1 MNKTPIEKEK
11 VVWIPF
17 QISVRFL
24 AQKLGIAAV
33 EVIKKL
39 LDLGVI
45 ANINEN
51 IDFETASLIAEEFGF
66 SVKLDQE
73 ITEGEAIDQKKLQ
86 KILQLEKE
94 DSKNLVSR
102 PPVVT
107 ILGHVDHGKT
117 TLLDALRKTRV
128 AEKEFGGIT
137 QHISAYQLKKKG
149 SKITFIDTPG
159 HEAFQ
164 TMRERGASIADIAI
178 LVVAA
183 DDGVKP
189 QTKEVASFLLE
200 NKVPTIVAINKI
212 DKPES
217 NPQRV
222 KQELAEIGIL
232 VENYG
237 GDIPV
242 VEVSAK
248 KRLGLEDLLE
258 TILLIAEINNFSANP
273 NRPAI
278 GIVLEAK
285 KDPQIGPVA
294 TILIKTG
301 TLKEGQDV
309 FVGNIFGRIR
319 RIEDFAGKRISLAYP
334 SDPVRIIGLSAV
346 PQSNDILFVPAHQN
360 RKKRNLRFF
369 QKSKTAILTKAKI
382 INSQDILQNINQTLI
397 KKFPIIIKTDVQGT
411 LEAIKQILGTIK
423 SNEISLEIVEEGVG
437 PITESDII
445 SAQAAQAIIYG
456 FNVFPTSVA
465 ARMAENKKVKIKTFV
480 VIYELIQD
488 IKEEMSN
495 CLEPEIK
502 RVDLGKLKVLAVF
515 KSSKKQMIVGGKVIN
530 GKIVKGEFIE
540 TERDGSVINQGTINQ
555 LQHNKEDVIEVKSG
569 LECGLSVSFKGEKI
583 QINDTIH
590 CYKKEEIKRKIE

>member
-1 MNKTPIEKEK
+1 MNKTSTKKEK

-17 QISVRFL
+17 QISVRTL
-24 AQKLGIAAV
+24 AQKLDLAAA
-33 EVIKKL
+33 EIIKKL
-39 LDLGVI
+39 LDLGII

-51 IDFETASLIAEEFGF
+51 IDFETASLIAEDFGF

-73 ITEGEAIDQKKLQ
+73 ITEGEVIDQKKLQ
-86 KILQLEKE
+86 EILRLEQE
-94 DSKNLVSR
+94 DQKNLVSR

-128 AEKEFGGIT
+128 AEKESGGIT
-137 QHISAYQLKKKG
+137 QHISAYQLKKEG

-164 TMRERGASIADIAI
+164 AMRERGASIADIAI

-217 NPQRV
+217 NPRRV

-232 VENYG
+232 VEGYG

-258 TILLIAEINNFSANP
+258 TILLVAEMNNFSANP
-273 NRPAI
+273 QRPAL

-285 KDPQIGPVA
+285 KDPKTGPTA
-294 TILIKTG
+294 TVLIKTG

-309 FVGNIFGRIR
+309 FVGEIFGRIR
-319 RIEDFAGKRISLAYP
+319 RMEDFTGKKISLAQP
-334 SDPVRIIGLSAV
+334 SDPVKIIGLPAV

-360 RKKRNLRFF
+360 IKKKKLRLI
-369 QKSKTAILTKAKI
+369 QKSKKAAPAKTKI
-382 INSQDILQNINQTLI
+382 ISSQDILQNINQALT

-411 LEAIKQILGTIK
+411 LEAIKQILATIK
-423 SNEISLEIVEEGVG
+423 STEISLEIIEEGVG
-437 PITESDII
+437 PITESDVI

-465 ARMAENKKVKIKTFV
+465 ARMAEGKKVEVKTFS

-488 IKEEMSN
+488 IKKEMSDR
-495 CLEPEIK
+495 LEPEIR

-515 KSSKKQMIVGGKVIN
+515 KSAKKQMIVGGKVIS
-530 GKIVKGEFIE
+530 GKIVKGEHIE
-540 TERDGSVINQGTINQ
+540 TERNGAIINQGIINQ
-555 LQHNKEDVIEVKSG
+555 LQHNKEDVAEVKSG
-569 LECGLSVSFKGEKI
+569 LECGLSISFTGEKI
-583 QINDTIH
+583 QVNDIIH
-590 CYKKEEIKRKIE
+590 CYQEEEIKKKIE